1 MLRLAQI
8 EGDQLSWLVRF
19 YRYPVTDPAQKEI
32 SMLSPR
38 SISRLTASSG
48 SHALKAVLVLVG
60 LMVAMAASF
69 PGIAQAPGPYQYHAL
84 TPCRVVDTRNAT
96 GTDGGLSLTFPGTR
110 PRVFQIQGNC
120 GVPNGAAAATIN
132 VTIADPNM
140 TGPSGGGFL
149 TLYPPSQPVPN
160 VSTINWTNADSAL
173 ANGAIVPL
181 DVAPNDLA
189 VWLGGIGTV
198 NVIIDVTGYFQ

>member
-1 MLRLAQI
+1 
-8 EGDQLSWLVRF
+8 
-19 YRYPVTDPAQKEI
+19 
-32 SMLSPR
+32 MLSPR
-38 SISRLTASSG
+38 SNSRLTASSG
-48 SHALKAVLVLVG
+48 SHALTAALVLVG

-69 PGIAQAPGPYQYHAL
+69 PGIAQAAGPYQYHAL

-96 GTDGGLSLTFPGTR
+96 GTDGGPALTFPGPR

-132 VTIADPNM
+132 VTIANPNM
-140 TGPSGGGFL
+140 TGPSMSGFL

-160 VSTINWTNADSAL
+160 VSTINWTNADTAL

-181 DVAPNDLA
+181 DTAPNDLA
-189 VWLGGIGTV
+189 VFLGGIGTV

>member
-1 MLRLAQI
+1 
-8 EGDQLSWLVRF
+8 
-19 YRYPVTDPAQKEI
+19 
-32 SMLSPR
+32 MLSPR

-48 SHALKAVLVLVG
+48 SHAPKAVLVLVG

-69 PGIAQAPGPYQYHAL
+69 PGIAQAGGPYQYHAL
-84 TPCRVVDTRNAT
+84 TPCRVVDTRNPT
-96 GTDGGLSLTFPGTR
+96 GTDGGPSLTFPGTR

-120 GVPNGAAAATIN
+120 GVPNGAAAVTIN
-132 VTIADPNM
+132 VTIVSPNM

-149 TLYPPSQPVPN
+149 TLYPATQSTPT
-160 VSTINWTNADSAL
+160 VSTINFLNADTAL

-189 VWLGGIGTV
+189 VYLGGIGTV
-198 NVIIDVTGYFQ
+198 HLLIDVTSYFQ

>member
-1 MLRLAQI
+1 
-8 EGDQLSWLVRF
+8 
-19 YRYPVTDPAQKEI
+19 
-32 SMLSPR
+32 MLSPR
-38 SISRLTASSG
+38 SISRLTAFSG
-48 SHALKAVLVLVG
+48 SHAPKAVLVLALTVA

-69 PGIAQAPGPYQYHAL
+69 PGTAQAAGPFQYHAL
-84 TPCRVVDTRNAT
+84 TPCRIVDTRNPNGPNA
-96 GTDGGLSLTFPGTR
+96 GPALTFPGTR
-110 PRVFQIQGNC
+110 PRIFQIQGNC
-120 GVPNGAAAATIN
+120 GVPNGAAAVTIN
-132 VTIADPNM
+132 VTIVSPNM

-149 TLYPPSQPVPN
+149 TLYPPSQPLPN
-160 VSTINWTNADSAL
+160 VSTINWGNADTAL